1 MTVPFVGDGTRYC
14 THCQTRNRAI
24 EDGYWKLTRGGL
36 HKRWICGACVS
47 RVREKARKREV
58 DAAAGRA
65 PGGQSIGG
73 VADVHRGEV
82 GNEVA

>member
-1 MTVPFVGDGTRYC
+1 MTVPFTGDGTRYC

-47 RVREKARKREV
+47 RVRARSLERQAG
-58 DAAAGRA
+58 DATGRQA
-65 PGGQSIGG
+65 SGEPVGG
-73 VADVHRGEV
+73 VPGVDRSEMGHDAS
-82 GNEVA
+82 